1 MLSKLVGSVAATT
14 LSFRS
19 PLDYVFYLSTVN
31 NIAAIFGF
39 AGVLTAQRELVMA
52 FFAWNAVQMVLV
64 FYLFVDVIADVGIRY
79 VPSSFHAVAAATL
92 VARAE
97 RLKGSC

>member
-1 MLSKLVGSVAATT
+1 MGAVAVTT

-64 FYLFVDVIADVGIRY
+64 FYLFVDVIADVGIRCI
-79 VPSSFHAVAAATL
+79 PSSFRSAAAAPL
-92 VARAE
+92 VVEAE